1 MRTLDAAVIG
11 AGPAGLYSAL
21 LLAAE
26 GFDVGV
32 FEEHETIGLPA
43 HCTGVVSD
51 EVFELF
57 KVPDSL
63 VLSRP
68 AACALVA
75 PSGRRVAIAAGDE
88 RIAVIDRAAF
98 DAELGS
104 AALTAGAEI
113 RTGRRIDRV
122 RVEPDRVVL
131 IDARGEA
138 IAARACVLAAGVSY
152 GLARQLGLGLPA
164 LSLHSAQTEIDA
176 TDAPPEVE
184 LHLGRDVAP
193 EGFGWLVPLERD
205 GRPRARVGLM
215 ARGDAAGHLTRFLA
229 RPAIAER
236 VGALAGPIVRRL
248 LPLAPIARTYG
259 DRVLAVG
266 DAAGLTK
273 PTTGGGIFYSLLS
286 ALMAAE
292 VLAPALRRDALGA
305 GSLAPYERRW
315 KARLDPHVRVSRY
328 LRRLFAKLGDAELDT
343 LVGAL
348 AADDLQE
355 EIRRTAH
362 FNWHGDLIRALLRQ
376 PGIKPTLLRALLR

>member
-11 AGPAGLYSAL
+11 AGPAGLYGAL

-32 FEEHETIGLPA
+32 FEEHPSIGVPA

-68 AACALVA
+68 TGCALVA
-75 PSGRRVAIAAGDE
+75 PSGRRVAIAGGDE
-88 RIAVIDRAAF
+88 PIAVIDRAGF
-98 DAELGS
+98 DAELAS
-104 AALTAGAEI
+104 AALRAGAEI
-113 RTGRRIDRV
+113 RTGLRIDGVTIER
-122 RVEPDRVVL
+122 ERVVL
-131 IDARGEA
+131 TGASGEA
-138 IAARACVLAAGVSY
+138 IAARVCVLAAGVSY
-152 GLARQLGLGLPA
+152 GLARQVGLGLPGM
-164 LSLHSAQTEIDA
+164 SLHSAQLEVEA

-193 EGFGWLVPLERD
+193 EGFAWLVPLERD

-215 ARGDAAGHLTRFLA
+215 ARGDAGARLTRFLS
-229 RPAIAER
+229 RPAIATR
-236 VGALAGPIVRRL
+236 VGAPASPMIRRL
-248 LPLAPIARTYG
+248 LPLAPIRRTYG

-286 ALMAAE
+286 ARIAAE
-292 VLAPALRRDALGA
+292 VLASALRRDQLAA
-305 GSLAPYERRW
+305 ASLAAYERRW
-315 KARLDPHVRVSRY
+315 KARLDPHLRVSSY
-328 LRRLFAKLGDAELDT
+328 LRRLFAKLGDADLDT
-343 LVGAL
+343 LVAAL

-376 PGIKPTLLRALLR
+376 PGIKSTLLRALLR